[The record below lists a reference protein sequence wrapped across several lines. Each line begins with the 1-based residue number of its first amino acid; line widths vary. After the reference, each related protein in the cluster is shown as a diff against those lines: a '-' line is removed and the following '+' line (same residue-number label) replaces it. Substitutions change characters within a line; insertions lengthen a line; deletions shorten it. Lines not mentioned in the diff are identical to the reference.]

1 MDLVV
6 VTVKGAETFKSLI
19 PSLKRLVT
27 DRTSVVIFPFPASLL
42 PHTIFP
48 QLTLQNGVEAPYI
61 LMDALGKDKVLGGYC
76 KIMSRI
82 ISNLA

>member
-27 DRTSVVIFPFPASLL
+27 DRTSVVIFPFARSSPSSY
-42 PHTIFP
+42 
-48 QLTLQNGVEAPYI
+48 TLY
-61 LMDALGKDKVLGGYC
+61 
-76 KIMSRI
+76 
-82 ISNLA
+82 